1 MSEEAKKT
9 ELEAEEIKTN
19 TKFEKIKKIVGYIIT
34 ALVGAAV
41 AFGILK
47 SDDIKE
53 AVTKGE
59 EKQVVIQQA
68 MYTVDNVVN
77 KLQKTDEKVVEEIVV
92 EVK

>member
-59 EKQVVIQQA
+59 EKQVVIR
-68 MYTVDNVVN
+68 
-77 KLQKTDEKVVEEIVV
+77 L
-92 EVK
+92 